1 MPAGGDTVT
10 HVNIRFKI
18 WPKVKWVTLAAR
30 EWAGVR
36 EREREGAAALVQRL
50 QFAARAERAERRKGG
65 NSAYTASLTKQ
76 IVIK

>member
-1 MPAGGDTVT
+1 MGYTGSERVG
-10 HVNIRFKI
+10 
-18 WPKVKWVTLAAR
+18 WEL
-30 EWAGVR
+30 

-65 NSAYTASLTKQ
+65 NSSAYTASLTKQ